1 MSKSFQW
8 LLGAAVVVVALAIGA
23 SLILPFFFPGTGT
36 YGGYGMM
43 GPGMMRG
50 WGGWG
55 MSGFGLGMMAWPLLL
70 VVLVGVGIYWSTRGQ
85 NQTPAAPARTC
96 SSCGRPLQADWKAC
110 PYCGERLQA

>member
-23 SLILPFFFPGTGT
+23 SLILPFFFPGT

-70 VVLVGVGIYWSTRGQ
+70 VVLVGVGLYWATRGQ
-85 NQTPAAPARTC
+85 NRTPAAPARTC